1 MKRFANV
8 ESKIPNYGK
17 MSFAKSDA
25 NLLKMN
31 NLTPSQSQL
40 LGGAVSIAD
49 EFKALEEKKVWL
61 LPTKYLNFK
70 SLRINPMVYMLDSL
84 KIKKWKYP

>member
-1 MKRFANV
+1 
-8 ESKIPNYGK
+8 

-49 EFKALEEKKVWL
+49 EFKALEEKKV
-61 LPTKYLNFK
+61 
-70 SLRINPMVYMLDSL
+70 
-84 KIKKWKYP
+84 